1 MDAEFKYD
9 DSNLQKL
16 FKELEPKERIKSL
29 RAVFRI
35 AGNKVRKTTVAIIRQ
50 SVNSNKELEK
60 GVKVRLWK
68 EVAGF
73 RVTVGS
79 GKYHS
84 KRFTG
89 SSAREVPVL
98 RWLDTGTDDRST
110 GGRKVKGFKRLFSR
124 KGSKGHATGRLK
136 RYAFMAKTKGQTE
149 SSVTTY
155 VRDATVLII
164 KRLAKKYG
172 CN

>member
-89 SSAREVPVL
+89 SFAREVPVL
-98 RWLDTGTDDRST
+98 RWLDTGTDARKT
-110 GGRKVKGFKRLFSR
+110 KRKFALFGKGRKS
-124 KGSKGHATGRLK
+124 HATGRLK
-136 RYAFMAKTKGQTE
+136 RYAFMAKTKQQTE

-164 KRLAKKYG
+164 KRIAKKYG
-172 CN
+172 CS